1 MLNDKKKSK
10 SIMDSGK
17 SQNRISQGTVVT
29 GDIVSN
35 GGFRIDGTVNGTLK
49 TAAKVVIGK
58 EGKLEG
64 TLECNNADVEG
75 IVSGKLIVDGI
86 LTLKSTAKINGEVVT
101 QKLTVDPGASF
112 NATCKMESGVK
123 SIESGKK
130 GKTA

>member
-1 MLNDKKKSK
+1 
-10 SIMDSGK
+10 MDSGK

-101 QKLTVDPGASF
+101 QKLAVDPGASF